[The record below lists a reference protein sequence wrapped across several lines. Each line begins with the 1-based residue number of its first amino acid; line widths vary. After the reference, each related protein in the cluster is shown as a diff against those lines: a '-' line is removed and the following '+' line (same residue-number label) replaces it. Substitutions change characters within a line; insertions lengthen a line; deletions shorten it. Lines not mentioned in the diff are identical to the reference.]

1 MEHIFFK
8 GPVWESVTRAL
19 NAQTGNFVP
28 KKVIQKHNGLR
39 QKQCKWSLLL
49 NHTGLGWDEI
59 IQTTQIVIGT
69 DEVWGTGCDKFITAF
84 GICISWCMSFKSLS
98 ITWFLT

>member
-8 GPVWESVTRAL
+8 GPVWELVTRAL
-19 NAQTGNFVP
+19 NAQTGNFVT
-28 KKVIQKHNGLR
+28 KKVIHKHNGLR

-69 DEVWGTGCDKFITAF
+69 DEVWGNVVVISSLLHLVFAYF
-84 GICISWCMSFKSLS
+84 GVCHLNLCQLPVF
-98 ITWFLT
+98 

>member
-19 NAQTGNFVP
+19 NAQTGNFVT

-69 DEVWGTGCDKFITAF
+69 DEVWGNVVV
-84 GICISWCMSFKSLS
+84 ISSLLHLV
-98 ITWFLT
+98 FAYLGVCHLNLCQLPGF